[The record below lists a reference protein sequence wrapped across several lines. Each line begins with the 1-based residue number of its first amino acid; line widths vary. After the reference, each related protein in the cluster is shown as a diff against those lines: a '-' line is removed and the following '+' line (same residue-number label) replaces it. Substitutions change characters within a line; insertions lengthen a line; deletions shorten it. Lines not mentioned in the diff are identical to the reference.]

1 MSVTFRQLRTLLAL
15 AEHGS
20 VSGAARATHVTQ
32 PTASMQLRELT
43 ESVGL
48 PLHEVIGKKVHLTAA
63 GEALVQTARGM
74 VDAWALFE
82 QQVAAMKGLH
92 RGRLKV
98 AVVSTAKYFVPRWL
112 GSFCQAHPEVEIALE
127 ILNRDGVVQRLRQNR
142 DDLCVM
148 SIPPGDLEVDARE
161 FLANPLVVV
170 APRGHALA
178 GRAALTLADIQGER
192 FILREKGS
200 GTRMAAAQHFTA
212 QGWVPQVRLELG
224 SNEAIKQAVAGGLGI
239 AVLSR
244 HALAADPA
252 QEGLALLPV
261 QGFPIHAHWYIVRL
275 RGKQLSPI
283 ARAFEHHLLRQA
295 LGRGPGSEDG

>member
-200 GTRMAAAQHFTA
+200 GTRMAATQHFTA

>member
-1 MSVTFRQLRTLLAL
+1 MNITFRQLRLFLAL
-15 AEHGS
+15 AETGS
-20 VSGAARATHVTQ
+20 VSAAA
-32 PTASMQLRELT
+32 
-43 ESVGL
+43 
-48 PLHEVIGKKVHLTAA
+48 
-63 GEALVQTARGM
+63 
-74 VDAWALFE
+74 
-82 QQVAAMKGLH
+82 KGLS
-92 RGRLKV
+92 RGKLRV
-98 AVVSTAKYFVPRWL
+98 AVVSTAKYFMPHL
-112 GSFCQAHPEVEIALE
+112 IGSFCRQHPAIDVSLE

-142 DDLCVM
+142 DDLCIM
-148 SIPPGDLEVDARE
+148 SIPPRDLEVDARE

-192 FILREKGS
+192 FILRETGS
-200 GTRMAAAQHFTA
+200 GTRMAAAQHFAA

-244 HALAADPA
+244 HALVADPA

-295 LGRGPGSEDG
+295 LGRGPGPEDG